1 MIIHFEELH
10 KSIILPHGPIYLL
23 AAATESPTEIGVP
36 VEESVSAFLIEET
49 VSVLIEKT
57 YCLSHKLTEF
67 ASLTKEQNSIH
78 EVIEF

>member
-23 AAATESPTEIGVP
+23 AAATESPAEIGVP
-36 VEESVSAFLIEET
+36 LEESISAFLIEET

-57 YCLSHKLTEF
+57 YCLSHKLTELL
-67 ASLTKEQNSIH
+67 SLLH
-78 EVIEF
+78 